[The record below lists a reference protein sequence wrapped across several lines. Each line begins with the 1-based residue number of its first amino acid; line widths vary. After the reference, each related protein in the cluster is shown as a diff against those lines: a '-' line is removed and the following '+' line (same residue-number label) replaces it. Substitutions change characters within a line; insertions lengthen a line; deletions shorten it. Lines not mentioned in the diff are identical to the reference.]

1 MSLLLLDFCFTCFRY
16 SKATHPPTVIS
27 DTSSGS
33 CITEVPVNSKN
44 VTTTDQIQQHL
55 GQISAE
61 VTKLQNLCT
70 SVENEF
76 VSTKNDMG
84 NLQVRRGPSLLE
96 HANKNWPLER
106 SSGMILF
113 RNYISTLLLGEFDI
127 TTKSGGSFRF
137 KVSPMCDPNE
147 VDRKTSCNSIKRKI
161 PNLFWQKHQ
170 NNYITWVVH
179 TAYFFPATF

>member
-44 VTTTDQIQQHL
+44 VTAATDQIQQHL

-84 NLQVRRGPSLLE
+84 NLQVRRHRILLLE
-96 HANKNWPLER
+96 TRKQEL
-106 SSGMILF
+106 
-113 RNYISTLLLGEFDI
+113 
-127 TTKSGGSFRF
+127 TT
-137 KVSPMCDPNE
+137 
-147 VDRKTSCNSIKRKI
+147 
-161 PNLFWQKHQ
+161 
-170 NNYITWVVH
+170 
-179 TAYFFPATF
+179 

>member
-1 MSLLLLDFCFTCFRY
+1 MKNLKMSLLLLDFCFTCFRY

-44 VTTTDQIQQHL
+44 VTATDQIQQHL

-96 HANKNWPLER
+96 HANKN
-106 SSGMILF
+106 
-113 RNYISTLLLGEFDI
+113 
-127 TTKSGGSFRF
+127 
-137 KVSPMCDPNE
+137 
-147 VDRKTSCNSIKRKI
+147 
-161 PNLFWQKHQ
+161 
-170 NNYITWVVH
+170 
-179 TAYFFPATF
+179 